1 MVHVVHVVL
10 VFLVFLVVAEISSR
24 VVVGALLRRKVRS
37 HRNNP
42 TVSSV
47 VRRPMLSFL
56 FDTGASAR
64 KKALRKNQR
73 EIQRLIRELDR
84 ERTQLERSSSALSA
98 DLKRYAKEQN
108 MSAMRTIAKS
118 IVRNRSA
125 VTKLHQIK
133 SQLQAVSLRM
143 AEVNSQQ
150 AIGDAMRGT
159 TRALGSLNRRM
170 LKSNGITET
179 LKEFERQK
187 MYVSGGGAA
196 GRRVGGGERK
206 SGRRATSGAPVERPR
221 ERP

>member
-1 MVHVVHVVL
+1 
-10 VFLVFLVVAEISSR
+10 
-24 VVVGALLRRKVRS
+24 
-37 HRNNP
+37 
-42 TVSSV
+42 
-47 VRRPMLSFL
+47 MLSFL

-159 TRALGSLNRRM
+159 TRALGLLNRRM
-170 LKSNGITET
+170 LKSNGIAET

-187 MYVSGGGAA
+187 MYVSDGGD
-196 GRRVGGGERK
+196 
-206 SGRRATSGAPVERPR
+206 RRAARSPR
-221 ERP
+221 KNRLPSPRTLVDPRS

>member
-143 AEVNSQQ
+143 AEVNSQ
-150 AIGDAMRGT
+150 
-159 TRALGSLNRRM
+159 
-170 LKSNGITET
+170 
-179 LKEFERQK
+179 
-187 MYVSGGGAA
+187 
-196 GRRVGGGERK
+196 
-206 SGRRATSGAPVERPR
+206 
-221 ERP
+221 

>member
-1 MVHVVHVVL
+1 
-10 VFLVFLVVAEISSR
+10 
-24 VVVGALLRRKVRS
+24 
-37 HRNNP
+37 
-42 TVSSV
+42 
-47 VRRPMLSFL
+47 MLSFL

-170 LKSNGITET
+170 LKSNGIAET

-187 MYVSGGGAA
+187 MYVSDGG
-196 GRRVGGGERK
+196 VDGGERK
-206 SGRRATSGAPVERPR
+206 SGRRAARSPR
-221 ERP
+221 KNRLPSPRTLVDPRS

>member
-1 MVHVVHVVL
+1 
-10 VFLVFLVVAEISSR
+10 
-24 VVVGALLRRKVRS
+24 
-37 HRNNP
+37 
-42 TVSSV
+42 
-47 VRRPMLSFL
+47 MLSFL

-187 MYVSGGGAA
+187 MYVSDGGAA
-196 GRRVGGGERK
+196 GRRVGGGEQK
-206 SGRRATSGAPVERPR
+206 SGRRATSGAAVERPR

>member
-196 GRRVGGGERK
+196 GRWW
-206 SGRRATSGAPVERPR
+206 RAEERP
-221 ERP
+221 